1 MRDPRSQ
8 FLGNDKIY
16 IKFKIKAVKIMKL
29 NVFDLFDHH
38 QSIKMKKKTMKR
50 KIFNAVLPQLDYEVE
65 FFITRKFN
73 SFYLNFYFYR
83 RNLYRYMIPIS

>member
-1 MRDPRSQ
+1 VRDPRSQ
-8 FLGNDKIY
+8 LLGNDKIY
-16 IKFKIKAVKIMKL
+16 IEFKVKAGKIMKL

-65 FFITRKFN
+65 FPSRVILTAFT
-73 SFYLNFYFYR
+73 LNFYFYR
-83 RNLYRYMIPIS
+83 RNVYR